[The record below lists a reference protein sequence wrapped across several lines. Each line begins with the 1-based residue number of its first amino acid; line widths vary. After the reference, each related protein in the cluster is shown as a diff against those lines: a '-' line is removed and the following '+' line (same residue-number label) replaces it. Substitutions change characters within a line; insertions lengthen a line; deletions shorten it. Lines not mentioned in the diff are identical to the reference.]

1 MQNKFLHV
9 ILNETRDTPIRE
21 LHHARYS
28 EICIRNSME
37 SAYNNKYHDSIIR
50 NTGNYDINNMS
61 VEVKIKTLSIHVQF
75 TPAD

>member
-1 MQNKFLHV
+1 MKRV
-9 ILNETRDTPIRE
+9 TRQSENYTM
-21 LHHARYS
+21 HAIQKYV
-28 EICIRNSME
+28 RNSME